1 MSKELKNLAEYNA
14 EASPAQWAI
23 RCSSPKLK
31 IQNQLN
37 EASENL
43 NISVVIESKSNGSVV
58 DDTFKE
64 LDEKLSIINKETKDW
79 LKQKILWYISEAYN
93 RGKADK

>member
-1 MSKELKNLAEYNA
+1 MKHLKT
-14 EASPAQWAI
+14 Q
-23 RCSSPKLK
+23 K
-31 IQNQLN
+31 QLN

-43 NISVVIESKSNGSVV
+43 NTSDVKESKTNGSVV

-79 LKQKILWYISEAYN
+79 LKQKILWPISEAYE
-93 RGKADK
+93 RGKVGKQFVLFSLTILRYIQF